1 MKPVYVAQPFPYTF
15 EKSLYLASPAWCGSE
30 APSWRTRALER
41 LAASGY
47 DGVVYI
53 PESPDGRWRRESNQ
67 QMEWE
72 LNAMR
77 RSDVILFWMP
87 AAKHSMPGDVAP
99 VEIGFELFH
108 GKVILGLSKDAKEAH
123 YLEKLAKECH
133 IVSHPTLED
142 TVDTALRKLG
152 TGAKR
157 SGAECLVPLE
167 LWCAPHFQQWYTAQL
182 SAGHLL
188 EDVKNIEWVFRVGPD
203 RAFPL
208 LIAMHVA
215 IKVCGENR
223 IKSNEV
229 VIIRPSIVTVCA
241 YCPGD
246 SKEQDRFILVK
257 EYRTSVMNEAGFV
270 FELPGGSSFQPGVD
284 QIDIAIDELEQETGV
299 RLARERFRILEKR
312 QIAATMVAN
321 EALLLTVQ
329 LDPSEMDEIAAQQG
343 EMHGKSAETE
353 QTYLHVCTRQQIM
366 QGKLVDYA
374 TLGQISL
381 VG

>member
-1 MKPVYVAQPFPYTF
+1 
-15 EKSLYLASPAWCGSE
+15 
-30 APSWRTRALER
+30 
-41 LAASGY
+41 
-47 DGVVYI
+47 
-53 PESPDGRWRRESNQ
+53 
-67 QMEWE
+67 
-72 LNAMR
+72 
-77 RSDVILFWMP
+77 
-87 AAKHSMPGDVAP
+87 
-99 VEIGFELFH
+99 
-108 GKVILGLSKDAKEAH
+108 
-123 YLEKLAKECH
+123 
-133 IVSHPTLED
+133 
-142 TVDTALRKLG
+142 
-152 TGAKR
+152 
-157 SGAECLVPLE
+157 
-167 LWCAPHFQQWYTAQL
+167 
-182 SAGHLL
+182 
-188 EDVKNIEWVFRVGPD
+188 VGPD

-229 VIIRPSIVTVCA
+229 VIIRPSIVTICA

-321 EALLLTVQ
+321 EALLLAVQ
-329 LDPSEMDEIAAQQG
+329 LDPSEMDEIVAQQG